1 MTISA
6 QKNSLATKQI
16 LRREGEKHEAAD
28 TTVPPR
34 SCEATPDLTALK
46 RLAIQRIDPFVSSV
60 IPGVPLN

>member
-6 QKNSLATKQI
+6 QKNSLATEQI
-16 LRREGEKHEAAD
+16 LLREREKYEAAD

-34 SCEATPDLTALK
+34 SCEATLDLAALN

-60 IPGVPLN
+60 IPGVPFN

>member
-6 QKNSLATKQI
+6 QKNSLAIKQI
-16 LRREGEKHEAAD
+16 LLREGEKYEAAD
-28 TTVPPR
+28 TTAPPR
-34 SCEATPDLTALK
+34 GCEAAPDLAALN

>member
-16 LRREGEKHEAAD
+16 LLREGEKYEAAD
-28 TTVPPR
+28 TTPPPR
-34 SCEATPDLTALK
+34 SCEATPDLAALN
-46 RLAIQRIDPFVSSV
+46 RLAIQGIDPFVSSV